1 MVCLPGY
8 REVYLRHIYTFYKNI
23 LQYGSS
29 LGDHMVETCL
39 SNYIQESLDAYKK
52 PEVKRKDNELKS
64 ILGPQLSPD
73 EIEMVI
79 FMKKAPAL
87 KQQDLLP
94 KHD

>member
-23 LQYGSS
+23 LQYGGS
-29 LGDHMVETCL
+29 LGDHMVETYL

-79 FMKKAPAL
+79 FMKKGTSTETTRLVA
-87 KQQDLLP
+87 KT
-94 KHD
+94 